1 MPQCNPQIL
10 EASQLAKF
18 EDALLHRAALAHP
31 FGCSRGV
38 TTRPAKTPVEVFR
51 LGRYPAGRRE
61 GKAMDQLKH
70 LIDALRTYPS
80 LAVGVGA
87 AAVAVAFL
95 LFRKPQIQRD
105 ADARLSALRRDK
117 NDQYTKLRLHR

>member
-1 MPQCNPQIL
+1 
-10 EASQLAKF
+10 
-18 EDALLHRAALAHP
+18 
-31 FGCSRGV
+31 
-38 TTRPAKTPVEVFR
+38 
-51 LGRYPAGRRE
+51 
-61 GKAMDQLKH
+61 MDQLKH